1 VILVSLPFLRVFQ
14 AFFDDKVANL
24 LGSKQGRASLSKLMS
39 LEARE
44 RDVASLESQKADYVK
59 DSEALQKKM
68 AEYEAQKANVEKRE
82 AEVEHLNGQ
91 IEMAIAEAAEEQALF
106 EASVESRNEEL
117 NQRKKQL
124 DAFWLEIKDQVEV
137 GPRQPFWYFL
147 YGKMAR
153 NSGISCRAQVD
164 QCMDLITGFR
174 RG

>member
-1 VILVSLPFLRVFQ
+1 MHPWEGVLTLPCFLCSSCAFLQ

-44 RDVASLESQKADYVK
+44 REVASLESQKADLVK
-59 DSEALQKKM
+59 NAEALQKKM
-68 AEYEAQKANVEKRE
+68 EAYETQKANVDKRE
-82 AEVEHLNGQ
+82 TEVEHLNGQ
-91 IEMAIAEAAEEQALF
+91 IEMAIAEAAEEQSLF

-137 GPRQPFWYFL
+137 SARQSFGYFL
-147 YGKMAR
+147 YQKSR
-153 NSGISCRAQVD
+153 I
-164 QCMDLITGFR
+164 L
-174 RG
+174 